1 MVKLNN
7 EEMLLVKGGGVSAK
21 LLWKLIGGAVAFFI
35 GVIDGIVN
43 PRKCN

>member
-1 MVKLNN
+1 MKSLNN
-7 EEMLLVKGGGVSAK
+7 EEMLEVKGGASK
-21 LLWKLIGGAVAFFI
+21 LVWGIIGGALVFII